1 MIGSRPG
8 APAECRAERGQ
19 ARRTPPRHHSRAAR
33 AIPAGTPGLLL
44 YALVVLAAGCRQD
57 MHDQPKYQPFERNAF
72 FADQRASRLLV
83 AGVVARGHLDEDQA
97 FYTGAADGKP
107 VTANPLPPTRD
118 VLLRG
123 QERYNI
129 YCSPCHDRVGAGEGM
144 IVQRGYVQP
153 PTLHSD
159 RLRSVPDGYLFQ
171 VMSNGFGTMPTYAPQ
186 VPPRDRWAIVAYIRA
201 LQYSQHATLA
211 DVPASERATLGSAP

>member
-1 MIGSRPG
+1 MR
-8 APAECRAERGQ
+8 EFERRARLVWLFC
-19 ARRTPPRHHSRAAR
+19 AAL
-33 AIPAGTPGLLL
+33 I
-44 YALVVLAAGCRQD
+44 VAAGCRQD

-72 FADQRASRLLV
+72 FADQRASRPLV

-97 FYTGAADGKP
+97 FYAGVAEGKP
-107 VTANPLPPTRD
+107 VATNPLPLTRD

-144 IVQRGYVQP
+144 IVLRGYSQP
-153 PTLHSD
+153 PTFHGE
-159 RLRSVPDGYLFQ
+159 RLRTVPDGYLFQ
-171 VMSNGFGTMPTYAPQ
+171 VMSNGFGTMPSYAAQ
-186 VPPRDRWAIVAYIRA
+186 VSPRDRWAIIAYVRA

-211 DVPASERATLGSAP
+211 DVPASERAALGGTP